1 MADTDTPGQPG
12 DTPWQSYLRAH
23 PRTWHQI
30 ATDVRWDGESDRIL
44 GELGMDGNAGF
55 SHSAEAL
62 LRNPDGGL
70 HTVNLWALYREPGTH
85 LGPDD
90 VIPDPPFT
98 PA

>member
-1 MADTDTPGQPG
+1 
-12 DTPWQSYLRAH
+12 L
-23 PRTWHQI
+23 
-30 ATDVRWDGESDRIL
+30 V
-44 GELGMDGNAGF
+44 
-55 SHSAEAL
+55 
-62 LRNPDGGL
+62 RNPDGGL